1 MGADQVHEP
10 GGVLARDG
18 SNGDFGH
25 GGFGEDGVG
34 VGGVGGSDLVDA
46 EGGLAPAAGEDF
58 AARVAGEAFD
68 A

>member
-1 MGADQVHEP
+1 M
-10 GGVLARDG
+10 ARDG

-25 GGFGEDGVG
+25 SGFGEDGVG